1 MVNRYLAGDWRQYH
15 FQIDDKKINTA
26 AIEIS
31 WKNDDTNLA
40 AFVFDPNGRI
50 VQTNVPSGVFGHFL
64 GWPSL
69 DLLGTTSFSQ
79 GGGFFPVKNKDN
91 TSTVLYAPINQ
102 TGTYTLM
109 VHSTLFDGKAIT
121 EPISV
126 SARFTTIIPD
136 DKEPKIILTIPE
148 NINKTHIISP
158 QIIDENLDFA
168 KYYLDNK
175 EIPLNSSSNS
185 IDSEFLTTGSH
196 ELEIFAS
203 DIVGNDATQIFS
215 FNVVSE

>member
-1 MVNRYLAGDWRQYH
+1 
-15 FQIDDKKINTA
+15 
-26 AIEIS
+26 
-31 WKNDDTNLA
+31 
-40 AFVFDPNGRI
+40 
-50 VQTNVPSGVFGHFL
+50 
-64 GWPSL
+64 
-69 DLLGTTSFSQ
+69 LGTTSFSQ

-121 EPISV
+121 ESISV

-148 NINKTHIISP
+148 NINKTHVISP

-175 EIPLNSSSNS
+175 EIQLNSSSNS

-203 DIVGNDATQIFS
+203 DIVGNDATQTFS
-215 FNVVSE
+215 FNVVSEPSPITVVPSEPVAEQEEQKEDQNIYLVIGIVIGIAIGVTSIFLATKKIRTSPKSEQDL